1 MANKKTISKK
11 EIEVKEES
19 TYLGYDVKTI
29 ITVFLLV
36 TVYPVG
42 LVMMFVWMKWPNW
55 LKALISLPAILAILW
70 IVLFFVFVVN
80 MVG

>member
-1 MANKKTISKK
+1 VANKKTISKK

-19 TYLGYDVKTI
+19 TYLRYDVKTI

-55 LKALISLPAILAILW
+55 LKALILLPAILAILW
-70 IVLFFVFVVN
+70 TVLFFVFVVN

>member
-19 TYLGYDVKTI
+19 TYLRYDVKTM

-55 LKALISLPAILAILW
+55 LKALILLPAILAILW
-70 IVLFFVFVVN
+70 TVLFFVFVVN

>member
-19 TYLGYDVKTI
+19 TYLRYDVKTI

-55 LKALISLPAILAILW
+55 LKALILLPAILAILW
-70 IVLFFVFVVN
+70 TVLFFVFVVN